1 MTLRNAIG
9 QKLEVGTP
17 VVVVSQG
24 QGWTA
29 LSIGRVEKFS
39 RGGLPQV
46 RYLGSAGKRYSPTSS
61 GSGQQGQLSPP
72 LQRYERVFVIT
83 EEQYDDLAD
92 TKTIVEEAG
101 SEFDSTNPKPN
112 LNDYRTNTTGNSWGW
127 EWNYPDAR
135 KDYDEATN
143 RHIRLRK
150 DYINAA
156 MNAAGKENYYD

>member
-39 RGGLPQV
+39 RQGLPQV
-46 RYLGSAGKRYSPTSS
+46 RYLGSAGKHYTPTSG

-92 TKTIVEEAG
+92 TKAIVEEAG
-101 SEFDSTNPKPN
+101 AEFDSASPRPHIDNYRQNATNG
-112 LNDYRTNTTGNSWGW
+112 RWGW
-127 EWNYPDAR
+127 DWLPNGRERYDEDSNAYDKAR
-135 KDYDEATN
+135 KE
-143 RHIRLRK
+143 
-150 DYINAA
+150 YINAA